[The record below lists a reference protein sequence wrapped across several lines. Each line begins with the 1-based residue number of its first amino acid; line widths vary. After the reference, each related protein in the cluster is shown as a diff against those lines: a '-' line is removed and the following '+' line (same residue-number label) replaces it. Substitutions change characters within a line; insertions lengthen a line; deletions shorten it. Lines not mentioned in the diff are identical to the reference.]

1 MSNRSASAVACLSV
15 ALSLVTL
22 PGCSTKAPQQTA
34 VMQSVGDLGMTGR
47 RIRIGATNL
56 LNVNM
61 STVEVAA
68 DSIISAT
75 GDPGVQYNALVWKA
89 NAIPAY
95 QRAMFHPDPLVSLVD
110 GWTLTVQMREYFD
123 EGGGGDLFGP
133 QQPLAVRTSLR
144 LEAATDS
151 AVAARLEPEVYGRL
165 RRFVYAW
172 AEQHPLDNPL
182 FLRRSIVEAV
192 ADVLGAERL
201 GGMSTLGSMAEMAQ
215 DAQQMALVFASHMPK
230 EIRWQSEL
238 LIASLTDS
246 LRFNSLLTAIEHMEV
261 IEETTRFLRETPG
274 LLASERAAVFREIS
288 EERLEMLREI
298 DRQRLMTLQEL
309 MTWARAEREAM
320 LAEMAGMVAREREAV
335 FADVDAITRG
345 VVDHIFLRLVQV
357 GAALV
362 VVAFVGLW
370 LLGRARSRAA

>member
-1 MSNRSASAVACLSV
+1 MSNRSVSAAACLSV
-15 ALSLVTL
+15 AFSLVTL
-22 PGCSTKAPQQTA
+22 PGCSTKAPEQTA
-34 VMQSVGDLGMTGR
+34 VMQSVGDLGVTGR
-47 RIRIGATNL
+47 RIRVGATNL
-56 LNVNM
+56 LNVYM
-61 STVEVAA
+61 SMVEVSA
-68 DSIISAT
+68 DSIIAAT
-75 GDPGVQYNALVWKA
+75 TDPGVQYNALVWKA

-95 QRAMFHPDPLVSLVD
+95 QRSMFHPDPLISFVD
-110 GWTLTVQMREYFD
+110 GWTLTVQMRQYFETGD
-123 EGGGGDLFGP
+123 GGDLFGP
-133 QQPLAVRTSLR
+133 QQPFAVRTSKR

-151 AVAARLEPEVYGRL
+151 AVAARLEPEVYSRL

-172 AEQHPLDNPL
+172 SEQHPLDNPL
-182 FLRRSIVEAV
+182 FLRRSVAEVV
-192 ADVLGAERL
+192 ADVLGEERL

-215 DAQQMALVFASHMPK
+215 DAQQMALVFAGHMPK

-288 EERLEMLREI
+288 EERLEMLQEI
-298 DRQRLMTLQEL
+298 DRQRLTTLQEL
-309 MTWARAEREAM
+309 MAWARAEREAM

-370 LLGRARSRAA
+370 LLGRARSRAS